1 MSGQR
6 RTLAARYLKSVDPGK
21 PEDIRKVLKV
31 FELVFMRLEEM
42 AEEEDRAKA
51 SGQPS
56 MYGAVGRES
65 RRPLDSLLKWLRRD
79 GFDYNDGRIVST
91 GHVTSFPHL
100 ITVAAT
106 ADLPYLLKQLERIEA
121 SINEDPWL
129 AIGTAKEMVETICK
143 TILTDLGKSFDKDWD
158 LMALFKEARK
168 GLRLAPDDIHDQARA
183 AETIKRLLS
192 NLATIVQGLA
202 ELRNPYGTG
211 HGGDPRAKGLHQ
223 RHARLAAGAASSLA
237 LFC

>member
-1 MSGQR
+1 MQ
-6 RTLAARYLKSVDPGK
+6 
-21 PEDIRKVLKV
+21 
-31 FELVFMRLEEM
+31 
-42 AEEEDRAKA
+42 
-51 SGQPS
+51 
-56 MYGAVGRES
+56 GAVGRRRS

-158 LMALFKEARK
+158 LMALFQGGPQGTPAGTRRHPRP
-168 GLRLAPDDIHDQARA
+168 GQSRRNHQAA
-183 AETIKRLLS
+183 S
-192 NLATIVQGLA
+192 QQS
-202 ELRNPYGTG
+202 
-211 HGGDPRAKGLHQ
+211 GDHR
-223 RHARLAAGAASSLA
+223 AGARRATEPLRHGTRAGRPGQGAAPAACPPGGWCGFVARRTLLLETHRERRS
-237 LFC
+237 